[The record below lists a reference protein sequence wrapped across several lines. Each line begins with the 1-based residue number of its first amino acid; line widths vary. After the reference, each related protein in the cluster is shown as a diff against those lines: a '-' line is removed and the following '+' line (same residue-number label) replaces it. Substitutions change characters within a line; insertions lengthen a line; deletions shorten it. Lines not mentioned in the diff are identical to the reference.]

1 MKTLALAATGLALLA
16 AASCGRSGKP
26 EKRNDRIEIVVAIEP
41 QRTLAE
47 AIAGDKARVTALL
60 SSGADPETYDPTI
73 AALMT
78 LSRANGYFKLGTM
91 PFEDQ
96 LIERLGG
103 NLPPVYDSSAGI
115 DLIEGS
121 HKGSNDHDEEDGHKH
136 NHDHAHDHDHAFDP
150 HIWSS
155 VVNARIAA
163 RNYAD
168 ALAEIDPENAAYY
181 NARFD
186 SVAAALDSVDR
197 AFARALSNHKG
208 EAFMVW
214 HPSLSY
220 FARDYGLRQVA
231 ISSETKETTVRGL
244 QRTIDDA
251 IDHGVT
257 LFFNQPGYDPRL
269 SGTVRNHVGARCV
282 EINPLDADWIG
293 ELTTAVEAISGS
305 PLPRPAD
312 E

>member
-1 MKTLALAATGLALLA
+1 MRAQTIATGLLLLA
-16 AASCGRSGKP
+16 AACSPGHKP
-26 EKRNDRIEIVVAIEP
+26 QERNGQLEIVVAIEP

-47 AIAGDKARVTALL
+47 AIAGDKARVRALL

-73 AALMT
+73 AALTT
-78 LSRANGYFKLGTM
+78 LSRADGYFKLGTM

-96 LIERLGG
+96 LLERLGG
-103 NLPPVYDSSAGI
+103 NLPPVYDSSTGI
-115 DLIEGS
+115 ELIEGS
-121 HKGSNDHDEEDGHKH
+121 HTGSNDHDHDGHG
-136 NHDHAHDHDHAFDP
+136 HDHAFDP

-168 ALAEIDPENAAYY
+168 ALAEIDPANADYY
-181 NARFD
+181 RARLD
-186 SVAAALDSVDR
+186 SVTAALDSADR
-197 AFARALSNHKG
+197 AFAEALKDHKG

-220 FARDYGLRQVA
+220 FARDYGLKQVA

-244 QRTIDDA
+244 QRTIDEA

-257 LFFNQPGYDPRL
+257 LFFNQPEYDPRL
-269 SGTVRNHVGARCV
+269 SATVRNHVGARCV
-282 EINPLDADWIG
+282 EINPLAGDWLG
-293 ELTTAVEAISGS
+293 ELATAVEAISGE
-305 PLPRPAD
+305 R
-312 E
+312 